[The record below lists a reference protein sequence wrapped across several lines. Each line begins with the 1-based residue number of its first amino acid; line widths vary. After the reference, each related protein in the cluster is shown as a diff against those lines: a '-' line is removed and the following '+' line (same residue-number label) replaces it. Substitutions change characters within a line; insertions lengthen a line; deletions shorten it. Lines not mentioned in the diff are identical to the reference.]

1 MKHYKTSMPFPLSK
15 AVEANGFLFLSGQV
29 SMTPQGE
36 PVYGTVEQ
44 QVAVIFERIST
55 TLAECGSSTDKIV
68 KATVWLSD
76 MTHFQEFNTAYQ
88 HYFEHAFPA
97 RTTTV
102 SALAFGLD
110 VEIEVQAL
118 V

>member
-1 MKHYKTSMPFPLSK
+1 M
-15 AVEANGFLFLSGQV
+15 
-29 SMTPQGE
+29 
-36 PVYGTVEQ
+36 
-44 QVAVIFERIST
+44 
-55 TLAECGSSTDKIV
+55 DKIV
-68 KATVWLSD
+68 KTTVWLSD
-76 MTHFQEFNTAYQ
+76 MAHFQEFNTAYQ
-88 HYFEHAFPA
+88 HYFDHAFPA